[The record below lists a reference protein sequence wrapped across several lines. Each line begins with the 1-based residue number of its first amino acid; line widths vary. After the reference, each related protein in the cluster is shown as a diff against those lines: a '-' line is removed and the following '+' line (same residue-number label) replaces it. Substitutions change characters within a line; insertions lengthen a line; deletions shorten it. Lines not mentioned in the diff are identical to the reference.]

1 MLLSAQ
7 SGADLGR
14 RRSGESPV
22 FSLAEDAPRYL
33 FFTGKGGVG
42 KTSLSCAT
50 AIALADIGRNVLL
63 VSTDPASNLDEV
75 LGSGLGREPRP
86 IPGVPGLLAANI
98 DPVAAAEAYKRKVI
112 EPLRGV
118 LPDSV
123 ITGLDEQLS
132 GACSVEIAAFN
143 EFADL
148 LTSQGSARTFDH
160 VVFDTAPTGHTL
172 RLLSLAGAWEGFIDS
187 SHHGTS
193 CLGPLAGL
201 TAQRELFQSALR
213 SLRSSSTTGVVLVS
227 RPEAS
232 ALHEADRAREELAQL
247 GVLSQWLVLNGSF
260 HPEST
265 PDRVADALARRGA
278 GAVANMPEG
287 LNRLRRLEIPL
298 VSHPLIGVSA
308 LRSLTSPV
316 EVSRRVTFAG
326 PQPPILSAS
335 LGSLLDELH
344 AKGHGVIMT
353 LGKGGVGKTHVA
365 RTIARELAR
374 RGSLVHLT
382 TTDPTGDVHYLGAG
396 AVPSLKVSRIDPAA
410 EVARYRQ
417 GVLDTVGS
425 GLNAAGRDLL
435 EEDLRSPCTEEV
447 AVFRAFAAV
456 VAEGKDGFVVIDTAP
471 TGHTV
476 LLLDS
481 AQSYHREVAR
491 TSGDQSE
498 EVRNL
503 LPRLRD
509 PDFTHMIIVTLPQAT
524 PVHEAE
530 RLEDDLRRAGIRPFA
545 WVINQSFLATG
556 TTDPLL
562 TAWAQHEGPYIEE
575 IRVRSG
581 AHCAVLPWFPDD
593 TEGVGVAPEATL
605 LSEVTTVHLVP
616 NESHRL
622 HVQDRG

>member
-7 SGADLGR
+7 SRAELARWGSRD
-14 RRSGESPV
+14 SPV
-22 FSLAEDAPRYL
+22 SSLAGVAPRYL

-50 AIALADIGRNVLL
+50 AIALADLGRDVLL

-75 LGSGLGREPRP
+75 LGTGLGRDPLP
-86 IPGVPGLLAANI
+86 IPEVPSLFAANI
-98 DPVAAAEAYKRKVI
+98 DPVAAAGAYKRKVI

-148 LTSQGSARTFDH
+148 LTSQGPARSFDN

-172 RLLSLAGAWEGFIDS
+172 RLLSLAGAWDGFLDS

-213 SLRSSSTTGVVLVS
+213 SLRSSSATGVVLVS

-232 ALHEADRAREELAQL
+232 ALQEAERAREELAQL

-260 HPEST
+260 HPRST
-265 PDRVADALARRGA
+265 PDRVADALARRGTR
-278 GAVANMPEG
+278 AVASMPEG
-287 LNRLRRLEIPL
+287 LKRLRRLEIPL
-298 VSHPLIGVSA
+298 VPQPLIGVSA
-308 LRSLTSPV
+308 LRSLTSPL
-316 EVSRRVTFAG
+316 EVSQPVTFAD
-326 PQPPILSAS
+326 PPPPNLSGS

-353 LGKGGVGKTHVA
+353 LGKGGVGKTLVA
-365 RTIARELAR
+365 RTIAHELAR
-374 RGSLVHLT
+374 RGSSVHLT
-382 TTDPTGDVHYLGAG
+382 TTDPAGDVRSLGAG
-396 AVPSLKVSRIDPAA
+396 AGPSLNVSRIDPAA

-417 GVLDTVGS
+417 EVLDAVGS
-425 GLNAAGRDLL
+425 GLDEAGRELL

-447 AVFRAFAAV
+447 AVFRAFAAA

-471 TGHTV
+471 TGHTI

-509 PDFTHMIIVTLPQAT
+509 PGFTHMIIVTLPQAT
-524 PVHEAE
+524 PVHESE

-545 WVINQSFLATG
+545 WVINQSFRATG
-556 TTDPLL
+556 TADPLL
-562 TAWAQHEGPYIEE
+562 TAWSRHEGPYIEE
-575 IRVRSG
+575 VRERSG

-593 TEGVGVAPEATL
+593 TETAGVAAAATL
-605 LSEVTTVHLVP
+605 PSGGGAGAPVP
-616 NESHRL
+616 REAHRL
-622 HVQDRG
+622 HVQDRR